1 MGKRGDRLVVGT
13 IPRMTSG
20 ATPPVRFATGTTVKD
35 FDWYRD
41 WLRIAERAKFEMITV
56 GDSQSLWA
64 DPFVAMA
71 FAAEVTDEPSIA
83 LTVSNPRTRHP
94 AVVASSLVAL
104 QQLSGGRIRY
114 GLSSGDSALRN
125 IGVPPAGLSTLREFG
140 VAVKELCAGRTVQF
154 DGQELVLRWGHHETP
169 LWMAAEG
176 PRTQFLAGQIADAVI
191 LSNALDRDVLA
202 AAKHNIGAGAA
213 AAARRLEDIE
223 IWCMAAMSP
232 GPTEEEGIARLR
244 YLLAGTA
251 NHVYRFHTQGKA
263 VPEQHL
269 DAIAEL
275 QRRYDSTAHA
285 TPERAETNAKL
296 VEDLGLVE
304 FLAARSVIAG
314 PTERR
319 IERIREVAA
328 AGATN
333 LIVSQFVDDQLEFMD
348 EFAAEIAPAF
358 SSESRGL

>member
-1 MGKRGDRLVVGT
+1 
-13 IPRMTSG
+13 MTS
-20 ATPPVRFATGTTVKD
+20 AAAPRVRFATGTTVKD
-35 FDWYRD
+35 FDWYRE
-41 WLRIAERAKFEMITV
+41 WLRVAERARFEMITV

-71 FAAEVTDEPSIA
+71 FAAEVTTEPNIA
-83 LTVSNPRTRHP
+83 VTVSNPQTRHP

-114 GLSSGDSALRN
+114 GMSSGDSALRN
-125 IGVPPAGLSTLREFG
+125 IGVAPATLVRLRDFG
-140 VAVKELCAGRTVQF
+140 VAVRELCAGRAAHYE
-154 DGQELVLRWGHHETP
+154 GQELVLRWGHHETP

-176 PRTQFLAGQIADAVI
+176 PRTQFLAGQIADGVI
-191 LSNALDRDVLA
+191 LSNALDRDVLR
-202 AAKHNIGAGAA
+202 AAKENIGAGAA
-213 AAARRLEDIE
+213 AAGRRLDDIE

-232 GPTEEEGIARLR
+232 APTEEEGIARLR

-251 NHVYRFHTQGKA
+251 NHVYRFHTDGKA

-285 TPERAETNAKL
+285 TPERAAANADL
-296 VEDLGLVE
+296 VEELGLVE

-314 PTERR
+314 PPERR

-333 LIVSQFVDDQLEFMD
+333 LIVSQFVDDQLAFMD
-348 EFAAEIAPAF
+348 EFAAEITPAF
-358 SSESRGL
+358 SSGSR

>member
-1 MGKRGDRLVVGT
+1 MTQDDDIIVGAGSAGLP
-13 IPRMTSG
+13 PR
-20 ATPPVRFATGTTVKD
+20 VRFATGTTVKD
-35 FDWYRD
+35 FDWYRQ
-41 WLRIAERAKFEMITV
+41 WLHAAERARFEIVTV

-71 FAAEVTDEPSIA
+71 FAAEVTDAPGIA
-83 LTVSNPRTRHP
+83 LTVSNPQTRHP

-125 IGVPPAGLSTLREFG
+125 IGVPAASLSQLREFG
-140 VAVKELCAGRTVQF
+140 VAVKELCAGRTAQF
-154 DGQELVLRWGHHETP
+154 RGQELVLRWGRYETP

-176 PRTQFLAGQIADAVI
+176 PKTQFLAGQIADAVI
-191 LSNALDRDVLA
+191 LSNALDRDVME
-202 AAKHNIGAGAA
+202 AAKQNIAAGAA
-213 AAARRLEDIE
+213 AAGRRLDDIE

-232 GPTEEEGIARLR
+232 GRTEEEGIARVR

-251 NHVYRFHTQGKA
+251 NHVYRFHTDGKA
-263 VPEQHL
+263 VPEQYL
-269 DAIAEL
+269 GAIAEL

-285 TPERAETNAKL
+285 TPERAQANAEL
-296 VEDLGLVE
+296 VEELGLVE
-304 FLAARSVIAG
+304 FLAGRSVIAG
-314 PTERR
+314 PPERR
-319 IERIREVAA
+319 VERIREIAA

-333 LIVSQFVDDQLEFMD
+333 LIVSQFVDDQLAFMD

-358 SSESRGL
+358 SDVA

>member
-1 MGKRGDRLVVGT
+1 MTDVSPLDRTETGQ
-13 IPRMTSG
+13 
-20 ATPPVRFATGTTVKD
+20 VRFATGTTVKD
-35 FDWYRD
+35 FDWYRE
-41 WLRIAERAKFEMITV
+41 WLQCAERAKFEMITV

-71 FAAEVTDEPSIA
+71 FAAEVTIEPSIA
-83 LTVSNPRTRHP
+83 LTVSNPQTRHP

-125 IGVPPAGLSTLREFG
+125 IGVAPASISALREFG
-140 VAVKELCAGRTVQF
+140 TAVKDLCAGRSAEF
-154 DGQELVLRWGHHETP
+154 DGQELVLRWGRYETP

-176 PRTQFLAGQIADAVI
+176 PKTQFLAGQIADGVI

-202 AAKHNIGAGAA
+202 SAKQNIGAGAA
-213 AAARRLEDIE
+213 AAGRRLDDIE

-232 GPTEEEGIARLR
+232 GRTEEDGIARVR

-251 NHVYRFHTQGKA
+251 NHVYRFHTEGKA
-263 VPEQHL
+263 VPEQYL

-285 TPERAETNAKL
+285 TPERAEANAKL
-296 VEDLGLVE
+296 VEELGLVE
-304 FLAARSVIAG
+304 FLAGRSVIAG
-314 PTERR
+314 PPERR
-319 IERIREVAA
+319 VERIREVAA

-333 LIVSQFVDDQLEFMD
+333 LIVSQFVDDQLAFMD

-358 SSESRGL
+358 SGATGTAARSGS

>member
-1 MGKRGDRLVVGT
+1 MIGEVGT
-13 IPRMTSG
+13 IPRMTVG
-20 ATPPVRFATGTTVKD
+20 TTPAVRFATGTTIKD
-35 FDWYRD
+35 FDWYRE
-41 WLRIAERAKFEMITV
+41 WLRVAERAKFEMITV

-71 FAAEVTDEPSIA
+71 FAAEVTNAPNIA
-83 LTVSNPRTRHP
+83 VTVSNPQTRHP

-114 GLSSGDSALRN
+114 GFSSGDSALRN
-125 IGVPPAGLSTLREFG
+125 IGVPPASLSQLREFG
-140 VAVKELCAGRTVQF
+140 VAVRELCAGRTAQF
-154 DGQELVLRWGHHETP
+154 DGQELMLRWGHHATP

-176 PRTQFLAGQIADAVI
+176 PKTQFLAGQIADGVI
-191 LSNALDRDVLA
+191 LSNALDRDVLD
-202 AAKHNIGAGAA
+202 AAKRNIGAGAA
-213 AAARRLEDIE
+213 VAGRQLEDIE

-232 GPTEEEGIARLR
+232 GRTEDEGIARVR

-251 NHVYRFHTQGKA
+251 NHVYRFHTDGKA
-263 VPEQHL
+263 VPDQYL

-285 TPERAETNAKL
+285 TPERAEANAKL
-296 VEDLGLVE
+296 VEELGLVE

-314 PTERR
+314 PVGRR
-319 IERIREVAA
+319 IERIREVAE

-333 LIVSQFVDDQLEFMD
+333 LIVSQFVDDQLAFMD
-348 EFAAEIAPAF
+348 EFGAEIAPAF
-358 SSESRGL
+358 SSGSR